1 MVNKHCFLSTGAERL
16 VRHLLDHN
24 IPVALATGSMTSD
37 YKTKTQNHKKFFSL
51 FKIITL
57 GDDPAVKH
65 GKPDPDVFL
74 VTAKKFDDKPDTSK
88 VLVFEDSPNGVKAGK
103 SAGMGVVMV
112 PDDRLDSTYY
122 NNADLVIKSLVD
134 FKPQEW
140 GFPPF
145 DQS

>member
-1 MVNKHCFLSTGAERL
+1 MA
-16 VRHLLDHN
+16 
-24 IPVALATGSMTSD
+24 SD
-37 YKTKTQNHKKFFSL
+37 YQTKTQNHKEFFAL

-74 VTAKKFDDKPDTSK
+74 VTAKKFEDKPEPSK
-88 VLVFEDSPNGVKAGK
+88 ILVFEDSPNGVKAGK

-112 PDDRLDSTYY
+112 PDERLDSAYF
-122 NNADLVIKSLVD
+122 NNADLVITSLLD

-140 GFPPF
+140 GFPPL